1 MSNKYKKVVFKK
13 AIGAKTEVGEVK
25 QEKKVLRNGHVT
37 FLVPEARAYNEMVSK
52 ENKLREEYFQNKVY
66 LRIARNPLN
75 GEHTPRK
82 DDEPNVSEAVRED
95 KYEYFSPEIPMA
107 QPSNKVV
114 STTNRQ
120 VERNG
125 QMRTL
130 RDSIDKQLDM
140 LQNMY
145 GERSV
150 DVEQSLLRNRLKYNK

>member
-1 MSNKYKKVVFKK
+1 M
-13 AIGAKTEVGEVK
+13 
-25 QEKKVLRNGHVT
+25 
-37 FLVPEARAYNEMVSK
+37 
-52 ENKLREEYFQNKVY
+52 Y